1 MNLSN
6 LLEKVAGKQR
16 SFQADFGGLV
26 RQLADGQELDAA
38 VVARTLQDA
47 GKTVDELRQAVELV
61 QRRRQWHLALEQA
74 RKLESERT
82 AIQQQLAQADQALT
96 EAEQRHTEVTEPL
109 YWRLEEIKQDVRDG
123 DEARRRLWDTCGDP
137 ELLSACAELESELQ
151 TLSQRRIELCR
162 RRDELR
168 NAGRLDLERAA
179 AAGASSEQQGLEER
193 GRQRLRQAEALAK
206 ELARLDKRSAELQQR
221 EQVIREKM
229 LQP

>member
-1 MNLSN
+1 
-6 LLEKVAGKQR
+6 V
-16 SFQADFGGLV
+16 
-26 RQLADGQELDAA
+26 
-38 VVARTLQDA
+38 
-47 GKTVDELRQAVELV
+47 
-61 QRRRQWHLALEQA
+61 
-74 RKLESERT
+74 
-82 AIQQQLAQADQALT
+82 LT

-109 YWRLEEIKQDVRDG
+109 YWRLEQIKQAVRDG
-123 DEARRRLWDTCGDP
+123 DEARRRLWDTCADT

-179 AAGASSEQQGLEER
+179 EAGASSEQEGLEER
-193 GRQRLRQAEALAK
+193 ARQRLRQAEALAK